1 MGGSVIVSEGTGQS
15 CPAYTTFML
24 PDEIRYALRLLAR
37 NPGFTAVAALSL
49 ALGIGAN
56 SAIFSLA
63 DALLLRPMPVPQP
76 SAVVTISTDKPDDV
90 GGMSYADYRDFR
102 AHSHSFDGIA
112 AFHNVSLSI
121 AKPSSENP
129 RLRSGLAVSDN
140 LFQALEVQPSLGRA
154 FTEQDAAA
162 RNPVAVISDDFWRSE
177 FSSDPAILGHTIRIN
192 GVDFDIIGVTPESFP
207 GVDQYVRPSVYIPAT
222 LIQRLTGSPKD
233 ITEDRSALNFEIKG
247 RLKTGVTREQAQA
260 ELAGIWKGLA
270 SLHSDADQRRTVAV
284 RTEFQIRVVFDPPDA
299 YLIAMLM
306 ALVGVVLLIA
316 CANVANL
323 LLGRAR
329 GRTREI
335 AIRLALGVSRAR
347 LVRQLL
353 TESFLLALIGA
364 IAGLAFAYAGIRF
377 FQTIRIPTDLAISIT
392 PRLDGRVLLFS
403 LFSAAI
409 SAIVFGLTPALRAS
423 KPDLIP
429 ALKNADTAP
438 TVKQRLTGRNAL
450 VAAQVAMSMVLL
462 IVTGMLIDG
471 FRKTIVANPGF
482 RIDHLLMMQFDTSLV
497 RYSQA
502 QAHDFYRDLL
512 ERTQGS
518 AGVRALTLAS
528 SIPMAPQQNAE
539 NVVPEG
545 FQFPKGQDSTSIFT
559 DTVDENYFDVMG
571 TTIVRG
577 RAFTVNDK
585 DGTPPVAIVN
595 EQFARQYWPNQDA
608 VGKRLKIEGKKD
620 WLQIVGIA
628 KTGKYLFIAE
638 QPTPFLYLPFA
649 QNPRMSMVL
658 FAETSGDSA
667 AAVGPLREVVH
678 ALDANQPIFNVRT
691 LQDFYQIRAISTY
704 RMILETV
711 AAMGTAGL
719 VLALIGLYGLV
730 AYSVARRTREI
741 GVRMAIG
748 ARRSDVLSMVLRQ
761 GMLLALVGIGVG
773 GLISVAVSRLLAAGL
788 IGLGAPNPATYVLVP
803 IVLLL
808 VTLGSCYL
816 PALRASRVDPM
827 VALRYE

>member
-1 MGGSVIVSEGTGQS
+1 
-15 CPAYTTFML
+15 ML
-24 PDEIRYALRLLAR
+24 TEELRYALRLLVR

-63 DALLLRPMPVPQP
+63 DALLLRPLPVPQP
-76 SAVVTISTDKPDDV
+76 SAVVTISTDKPDDF

-102 AHSHSFDGIA
+102 AHSNSFVGIA

-121 AKPSSENP
+121 AKSATENP
-129 RLRSGLAVSDN
+129 RLRAGLAVSDN
-140 LFQALEVQPSLGRA
+140 LFQVLDVQPSLGRG
-154 FTEQDAAA
+154 FTEQDATT

-177 FSSDPAILGHTIRIN
+177 FSSDPAVLGHTLRIN

-247 RLKTGVTREQAQA
+247 RLKPGVTRAQAQA
-260 ELAGIWKGLA
+260 ELAGIWRGLA

-284 RTEFQIRVVFDPPDA
+284 RTEFQIRVAFDPPDA
-299 YLIAMLM
+299 YLVGMLM
-306 ALVGVVLLIA
+306 ALVAVVLLIA

-329 GRTREI
+329 GRSREI

-353 TESFLLALIGA
+353 TEGFLLALIGA
-364 IAGLAFAYAGIRF
+364 IGGLAFAYGGIRF
-377 FQTIRIPTDLAISIT
+377 FQTIQIPTDLAISIT

-403 LFSAAI
+403 LFSAAV

-423 KPDLIP
+423 TPDLIP
-429 ALKNADTAP
+429 ALKNTESASTLR
-438 TVKQRLTGRNAL
+438 QRLTGRNAL
-450 VAAQVAMSMVLL
+450 VVAQVAMSMVLL
-462 IVTGMLIDG
+462 IVTGILIDG

-482 RIDHLLMMQFDTSLV
+482 RTDHVVMMQFDTSLV

-502 QAHDFYRDLL
+502 QAHAFYRDLI
-512 ERTQGS
+512 ERARGS
-518 AGVRALTLAS
+518 AGVRAVSLAS
-528 SIPMAPQQNAE
+528 VIPMAPSQEGE

-545 FQFPKGQDSTSIFT
+545 FQFAKGQDSASIFT

-577 RAFTVNDK
+577 RAFTANDK
-585 DGTPPVAIVN
+585 DGAPLVAIVN
-595 EQFARQYWPNQDA
+595 EQFAKQYWPNQDA
-608 VGKRLKIEGKKD
+608 IGKRLRIEGKKD
-620 WLQIVGIA
+620 WLQIIGIA
-628 KTGKYLFIAE
+628 KTGKYLFVAE
-638 QPTPFLYLPFA
+638 QPTPFLYIPFA

-658 FAETSGDSA
+658 FAETNGDPTA
-667 AAVGPLREVVH
+667 AIGPLREVVH
-678 ALDANQPIFNVRT
+678 TLDANQPIFNVRT
-691 LQDFYQIRAISTY
+691 IQDFYQIRAIATY
-704 RMILETV
+704 RIILETV
-711 AAMGTAGL
+711 GAMGAAGMT
-719 VLALIGLYGLV
+719 LALIGLYGLV

-748 ARRSDVLSMVLRQ
+748 ARRSDVLRMVLRQ
-761 GMLLALVGIGVG
+761 GLVLAISGIAIG
-773 GLISVAVSRLLAAGL
+773 GLISVAVARALSAGL
-788 IGLGAPNPATYVLVP
+788 IGIGTPNPLTYVLVP
-803 IVLLL
+803 ITLLL
-808 VTLGSCYL
+808 VTLVSCYI
-816 PALRASRVDPM
+816 PALRASRVDPT